1 MARDGRLHSE
11 RMPSGDIGTRVLLRQ
26 GQVVSR
32 ALTAPGVCP
41 SSGVDE
47 KKSAAM
53 SKPGLPAA
61 SWVATHNKKGSFMAF
76 QTTALYALPL
86 AFGGLVLW
94 FRVTSLRAALKV
106 SIGDAGDPGLHE
118 RIRQH
123 GNFIE
128 WAPMVLVLMLLA
140 EGNGADAW
148 WLHAAGS
155 LLLAGRLIH
164 PFGLK
169 AGNPGHPLRYVGNSA
184 SLLAM
189 VIAMAALGVTLFR
202 L

>member
-1 MARDGRLHSE
+1 
-11 RMPSGDIGTRVLLRQ
+11 
-26 GQVVSR
+26 
-32 ALTAPGVCP
+32 
-41 SSGVDE
+41 
-47 KKSAAM
+47 
-53 SKPGLPAA
+53 
-61 SWVATHNKKGSFMAF
+61 MAF

-86 AFGGLVLW
+86 ALLGLVLW
-94 FRVTSLRAALKV
+94 FRVTSMRAALKV
-106 SIGDAGDPGLHE
+106 SIGDAGNPGLHE

-140 EGNGADAW
+140 EGNGAAAL
-148 WLHAAGS
+148 WLHAAGG

-164 PFGLK
+164 PFGLT
-169 AGNPGHPLRYVGNSA
+169 AGNAGHPLRSVGNSA

-189 VIAMAALGVTLFR
+189 IIVMVSLAVTVFR